1 MSTSKTI
8 RSNEDVNTQMEQEGV
23 ERPFDVTLEDGTNVS
38 GVRAVSP
45 AEAVKKAKASLKKK
59 K

>member
-1 MSTSKTI
+1 
-8 RSNEDVNTQMEQEGV
+8 MEQEGV